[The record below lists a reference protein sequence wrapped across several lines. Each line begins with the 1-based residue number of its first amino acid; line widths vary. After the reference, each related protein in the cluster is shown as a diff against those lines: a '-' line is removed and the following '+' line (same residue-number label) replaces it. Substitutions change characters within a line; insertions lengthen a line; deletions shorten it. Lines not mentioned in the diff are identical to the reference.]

1 MKTFPRVHHRASALV
16 AAALMT
22 GGMALAT
29 GATATVSHSAVRPA
43 ELSPAEQ
50 QAIVTETNAVRQQAD
65 QPPLTWDATLAAEA
79 QAWADDPA
87 STAGGE
93 LHHAPL
99 GNAAENMSGYQPG
112 QATGQWAAEKSDY
125 DADPNHDYVTN
136 RAGYQKWGHY
146 YNMIDSKW
154 HKIGCGAKSGV
165 PIPGGGWV
173 VVCRYA
179 S

>member
-1 MKTFPRVHHRASALV
+1 MKTLPRVHHRAQALV

-22 GGMALAT
+22 GGMVLAT
-29 GATATVSHSAVRPA
+29 GATAGVSHSAVPA

-50 QAIVTETNAVRQQAD
+50 QAIVAETNTVRQQAD
-65 QPPLTWDATLAAEA
+65 QQPLTWDAALAAEA

-87 STAGGE
+87 STAGGR
-93 LHHAPL
+93 LNHAPIN
-99 GNAAENMSGYQPG
+99 NAAENMSGYAPG
-112 QATGQWAAEKSDY
+112 QATGQWAAEKSAY
-125 DADPNHDYVTN
+125 DADPNHDYVSN

-146 YNMIDSKW
+146 YNMIDSKYQ
-154 HKIGCGAKSGV
+154 KIGCGAKSGV

>member
-1 MKTFPRVHHRASALV
+1 METLSRIHHRASALF

-22 GGMALAT
+22 GGMVLAT
-29 GATATVSHSAVRPA
+29 GATATVSHSAVLA

-50 QAIVTETNAVRQQAD
+50 QAIVTETNTVRQQAD
-65 QPPLTWDATLAAEA
+65 QQPLVWDAALAAEA

-87 STAGGE
+87 STAGGR
-93 LHHAPL
+93 LNHAPIN
-99 GNAAENMSGYQPG
+99 NAAENMSGYPPG
-112 QATGQWAAEKSDY
+112 QATGSWAAEKSDY
-125 DADPNHDYVTN
+125 DADPDHDYVSN
-136 RAGYQKWGHY
+136 PAGYRTWGHY
-146 YNMIDSKW
+146 YNMIDSKYQ
-154 HKIGCGAKSGV
+154 KIGCGAKSGV